1 MNMKVYFKE
10 DNDILRGFVEGEIDA
25 YTAPQLREGLEAV
38 EVQQGANIEVDLTNV
53 NYIDSTGLGV
63 FVAFYKR
70 VQREGGD
77 VRLVG
82 LSERIQRLFEITGL
96 SELMNIE
103 GEKKVELS

>member
-10 DNDILRGFVEGEIDA
+10 DDDILRGFVEGEIDA

>member
-10 DNDILRGFVEGEIDA
+10 DNDTLRGFVEGEIDA

>member
-1 MNMKVYFKE
+1 MKVYFKE
-10 DNDILRGFVEGEIDA
+10 DNNILRGFVEGEIDA
-25 YTAPQLREGLEAV
+25 YTAPQLREGLDAV

-82 LSERIQRLFEITGL
+82 LSERVKRLFEITGL

-103 GEKKVELS
+103 DEKKVELS

>member
-1 MNMKVYFKE
+1 MKVYFKE

>member
-25 YTAPQLREGLEAV
+25 YTAPQLREGLEVV

>member
-10 DNDILRGFVEGEIDA
+10 DNNILRGFVEGEIDA
-25 YTAPQLREGLEAV
+25 YTAPQLREGLDAV

-82 LSERIQRLFEITGL
+82 LSERVKRLFEITGL

-103 GEKKVELS
+103 DEKKVELS

>member
-1 MNMKVYFKE
+1 MKVYFKE
-10 DNDILRGFVEGEIDA
+10 DDDILRGFVEGEIDA